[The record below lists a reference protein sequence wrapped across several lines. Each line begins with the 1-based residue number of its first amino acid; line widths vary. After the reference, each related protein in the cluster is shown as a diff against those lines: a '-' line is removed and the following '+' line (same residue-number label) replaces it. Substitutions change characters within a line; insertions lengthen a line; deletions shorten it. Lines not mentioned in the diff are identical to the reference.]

1 MEHPAGASKMPAT
14 NGTRKAGGRGRGEGM
29 DIAAL
34 QEQLPALPRFLGM
47 SLTAAEPDRV
57 VARMVVGPEHCTT
70 VDTIHG
76 GALMLLAD
84 TMGAIATMLN
94 LGPGQSTTTIE
105 SKTNFFA
112 ASPAGT
118 TLVAETVPL
127 HRGRRTHVWET
138 RICHESGRLAAK
150 VTQTQMVL

>member
-1 MEHPAGASKMPAT
+1 M
-14 NGTRKAGGRGRGEGM
+14 GEKYM
-29 DIAAL
+29 DLAAL
-34 QEQLPALPRFLGM
+34 QTGLPPLPKYLGM
-47 SLTAAEPDRV
+47 TLTHAAPDRV
-57 VARMVVGPEHCTT
+57 VAEMTVAPAHCTT

-84 TMGAIATMLN
+84 TLGAIATMLN
-94 LGPGQSTTTIE
+94 LRDDQSTTTIE

-112 ASPAGT
+112 ASPTGT
-118 TLVAETVPL
+118 TLVAETTPL

-138 RICHESGRLAAK
+138 RISHRDGRLAAK